1 MLKKHWEE
9 VENKQAI
16 LTDGTQV
23 KNVFIRWLVDKNDGA
38 RNFAMRRIEIKPG
51 GKVPLHGH
59 PEDHEIYILKGKG
72 KIFNDKGQEELANEG
87 DIFYIPPSEEHAME
101 NLGENDFAF
110 ICVIPYIK
118 KGN

>member
-1 MLKKHWEE
+1 MLKKKWKE

-16 LTDGTQV
+16 LTDGTLV

-51 GKVPLHGH
+51 GRIPLHDH
-59 PEDHEIYILKGKG
+59 PEDHEIFILQGKG
-72 KIFNDKGQEELANEG
+72 RFFNDEGQEELANVG
-87 DIFYIPPSEEHAME
+87 DVFYIPPSEKHAME

-110 ICVIPYIK
+110 ICVIPYMNEEK
-118 KGN
+118 